1 MNDKTNNTGGLK
13 KSDLENIISI
23 LKKENKIESAYLFG
37 SRAKGNY
44 KNGSDVDIVL
54 KGKQIDHSL
63 LSHISYLLN
72 EETLMPYR
80 FDVAGYDKIKSSE
93 LLSHIYRKGKLL
105 FSRMKK

>member
-1 MNDKTNNTGGLK
+1 MNDKTNNTGGLN

-54 KGKQIDHSL
+54 KGANVDHET
-63 LSHISYLLN
+63 INNVSYFLN
-72 EETLMPYR
+72 EESDMPCR
-80 FDVAGYDKIKSSE
+80 FDVLNFNKITK
-93 LLSHIYRKGKLL
+93 
-105 FSRMKK
+105 